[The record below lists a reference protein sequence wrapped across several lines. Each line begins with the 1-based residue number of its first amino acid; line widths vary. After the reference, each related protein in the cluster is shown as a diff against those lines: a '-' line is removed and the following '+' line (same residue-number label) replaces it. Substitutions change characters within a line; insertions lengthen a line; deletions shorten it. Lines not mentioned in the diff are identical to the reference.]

1 MLLSKIEQNFGNA
14 VILFFHFL
22 VVTAAL
28 LCFPSPHKGC
38 HCLENL
44 VHPAHVFVQE
54 MIVVDLQEPMISL
67 ILI

>member
-1 MLLSKIEQNFGNA
+1 VLLSKIEQDSGNA

-28 LCFPSPHKGC
+28 LCLPGPHKGC

-44 VHPAHVFVQE
+44 VHPAHMFVQE
-54 MIVVDLQEPMISL
+54 MIVVNLQEPMITL